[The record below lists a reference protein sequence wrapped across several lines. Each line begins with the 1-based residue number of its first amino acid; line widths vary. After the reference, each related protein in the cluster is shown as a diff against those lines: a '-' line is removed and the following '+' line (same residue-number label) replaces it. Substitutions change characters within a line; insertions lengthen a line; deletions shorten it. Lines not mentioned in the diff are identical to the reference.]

1 MKDRDLLG
9 WAAML
14 ACIAVTAHG
23 EWSLALACG
32 YAPAVA
38 AGLPVA
44 IDAYALRSMQQRREI
59 LPPVLLMIA
68 TNVAAHLLHG
78 GMLTVT
84 PWLIGAVS
92 AVAPVVLWRVH
103 ALRHADQDEPAP
115 AAVPVAEV
123 RAERVPEAAP
133 AAPVAV
139 PALGRPHGGVYPELA
154 AAVPED
160 HFAEVRKVTAAP
172 VPAPVYPA
180 AEPDRTRVEVRA
192 EYVPEQPHPA
202 YPDPGEPVPEH
213 PRDTAEPEPT
223 RTRPEPEPE
232 YTPAPAEVQHAD
244 PVPAS
249 TPRAFPG
256 VHPAVADFQRETER
270 LRTAEHDTDDL
281 TREALVDFSV
291 TRDTIPSI
299 RALRD
304 RYGIGQTRATRIQS
318 ELKKAM
324 P

>member
-59 LPPVLLMIA
+59 LPPVMLMIA

-103 ALRHADQDEPAP
+103 ALRHADQVEPAP
-115 AAVPVAEV
+115 
-123 RAERVPEAAP
+123 
-133 AAPVAV
+133 
-139 PALGRPHGGVYPELA
+139 G
-154 AAVPED
+154 
-160 HFAEVRKVTAAP
+160 P
-172 VPAPVYPA
+172 VPARQVRTERAPDPVPDVPEVRPQITTGAPVDHSTGARKAITEPGPAAVYPA
-180 AEPDRTRVEVRA
+180 AEPGRTRVEVRA
-192 EYVPEQPHPA
+192 EYVPEQPYPA
-202 YPDPGEPVPEH
+202 YPTPVEPVPEH
-213 PRDTAEPEPT
+213 PRQTAEPEPT

-232 YTPAPAEVQHAD
+232 YAPAPAEVQQPD
-244 PVPAS
+244 PVPAEA
-249 TPRAFPG
+249 PRTFPG
-256 VHPAVADFQRETER
+256 VHPAVAAFQRETER
-270 LRTAEHDTDDL
+270 LRTAEHDNDEL
-281 TREALVDFSV
+281 TRDALVDFSV

-304 RYGIGQTRATRIQS
+304 RYGIGQARATRIQK
-318 ELKKAM
+318 EIKREML
-324 P
+324 